1 MRIQQGTIGIR
12 QSLGSAGPTL
22 ALIESL
28 EGVDENP
35 EASNQLET
43 VHEGFDP
50 RIEFR
55 NLALTYPQKDT
66 PALDNISLEIT
77 SGSFVAIV
85 GPSGA
90 GKTSVVD
97 VLLGV
102 LTESSGTVLISGKR
116 PLETIAQW
124 PGAIAYV
131 PQDVAMSS
139 GTIKENITLGFPE
152 NSDDNELI
160 TSALEMAQ
168 LASFVTSLPHGLDTQ
183 VGERGTKL
191 SGGQRQRLGIA
202 RAMFTKPKLLVL
214 DEATSALD
222 GQTESDISSAIL
234 ELKGKTTIVMIAHR
248 LSTVRFADLV
258 IYIDGGKITAK
269 GTFED
274 VRSQVPDFEKQAQLM
289 GL

>member
-1 MRIQQGTIGIR
+1 
-12 QSLGSAGPTL
+12 
-22 ALIESL
+22 
-28 EGVDENP
+28 
-35 EASNQLET
+35 
-43 VHEGFDP
+43 
-50 RIEFR
+50 
-55 NLALTYPQKDT
+55 
-66 PALDNISLEIT
+66 
-77 SGSFVAIV
+77 V